1 MLTLSGRPLALVLV
15 YLAHVS
21 SHPAPFLIRYQK
33 DFRRCLGS
41 EAVAKAALKVMESC
55 GGIDTTVFKAHSVRG
70 AAATAFLASGIDQA
84 LTRQRGWGG
93 QTLKL
98 LRPTMPDCIN

>member
-21 SHPAPFLIRYQK
+21 SHAAPFFIRYQN
-33 DFRRCLGS
+33 DIRRCLGT
-41 EAVAKAALKVMESC
+41 EAVAEAALKVTESC
-55 GGIDTTVFKAHSVRG
+55 VIDTTILKVHSVQG
-70 AAATAFLASGIDQA
+70 AAATVFLASGIDQA
-84 LTRQRGWGG
+84 LTRQRG

-98 LRPTMPDCIN
+98 LRPTMPDCTN